1 MYTTINNVKI
11 HYHIFGEGEPIIL
24 LHGWGG
30 STKSLIPLSREL
42 VKKGFYVYMLDLP
55 GFGKS
60 ELPLKAYTLDD
71 YAILVEEYV
80 KRFHQGAIAI
90 FGHSFGG
97 SVAIKIASRKK
108 IDINKLILCN
118 SSGIRE
124 KRFMVVL
131 LGKFATIMKIIFS
144 LPLLRDI
151 YPFVRKVSYY
161 YILRQRDY
169 IDHQDKKETFQ
180 NIVSEDII
188 PDLPNIMVRTLL
200 LWGENDKDTPVSQA
214 NIMKLKIK
222 DSRLKIVE
230 KAGHG
235 LPLKDPRFVAE
246 EINNLVKH

>member
-1 MYTTINNVKI
+1 VKL
-11 HYHIFGEGEPIIL
+11 HYHIFGEGEPFLL

-30 STKSLIPLSREL
+30 SLSSLEKLGKHLASRGYKVYL
-42 VKKGFYVYMLDLP
+42 VDLP

-71 YAILVEEYV
+71 YAYLVEEYV
-80 KRFHQGAIAI
+80 KQNHKGKISI

-97 SVAIKIASRKK
+97 SVAIKLASRKK

-124 KRFMVVL
+124 KRFMIVL
-131 LGKFATIMKIIFS
+131 LGRIATIMKIFFS

-169 IDHQDKKETFQ
+169 IDHQDKKEIFK
-180 NIVSEDII
+180 NVISEDITS
-188 PDLPNIMVRTLL
+188 DLEKINVPTLL
-200 LWGENDKDTPVSQA
+200 LWGEKDKDTSVSHAEIMNQ
-214 NIMKLKIK
+214 NINNSKLRI
-222 DSRLKIVE
+222 LQGV
-230 KAGHG
+230 GHG
-235 LPLKDPRFVAE
+235 VPLKKPLFVAD
-246 EINNLVKH
+246 IISRFIA